1 MVKTEKIPEGYR
13 ATEAGILPVDWQ
25 VKRLSEVATELTERA
40 GQDKY
45 ETVSISAGI
54 GFVNQAEKFGKEL
67 SGKQYEKYIVLHQSD
82 FSYNKGNSKTSPQ
95 GCIYRL
101 NDRETA
107 AVPNVFESFRIEC
120 QNADYYEQLFLSGF
134 LNKQLYSKINRG
146 VRDDGLL
153 NLTGKDF
160 YSCTVPVPPIV
171 EQKKI
176 AEVLSCCDR
185 VIELKQQL
193 IAELQR
199 LKSGFLQAMFPAKG
213 HSEPN
218 IRFLEFSDA
227 WEQRKLEDT
236 IPVVTDYVAAGS
248 FGDIAANVDY
258 KSEPDYAQLVRTVDL
273 KHNFENNDSIYVNK
287 NAFDY
292 LYRVNLDEESIVLPN
307 IGANIGEVYYIKP
320 SELPYERNVLGPNAI
335 YLKTNKNTKFI
346 YSLFQTADFQKKL
359 SISVASSGQPKFN
372 KTELKGILLTL
383 PNNNEQ
389 QRIGDYF
396 FLIDH
401 LITLHQR
408 ELEETKKKKKSLA
421 KLLLTGSVR
430 VPT

>member
-13 ATEAGILPVDWQ
+13 ATETGILPVDWQ

-67 SGKQYEKYIVLHQSD
+67 SGKQYEKYIVLHQGD

-95 GCIYRL
+95 GCIYCL

-107 AVPNVFESFRIEC
+107 AVPNVFESFRVEG
-120 QNADYYEQLFLSGF
+120 QNAGYYEQLFLSGF

-160 YSCTVPVPPIV
+160 YSCTVPVPPIA

-193 IAELQR
+193 IIELQQ
-199 LKSGFLQAMFPAKG
+199 LKNGFLQAMFPAKG
-213 HSEPN
+213 HSEPD
-218 IRFLEFSDA
+218 IRFPEFSDA
-227 WEQRKLEDT
+227 WEQRKLYE
-236 IPVVTDYVAAGS
+236 VAE
-248 FGDIAANVDY
+248 FNP
-258 KSEPDYAQLVRTVDL
+258 K
-273 KHNFENNDSIYVNK
+273 
-287 NAFDY
+287 
-292 LYRVNLDEESIVLPN
+292 
-307 IGANIGEVYYIKP
+307 
-320 SELPYERNVLGPNAI
+320 SELPEEFEYVDLESVVGTEMVSHRTEKRVTAPSRAQRLAQTGDV
-335 YLKTNKNTKFI
+335 F
-346 YSLFQTADFQKKL
+346 FQTVRPYQKNNYLFAKPDKFYVFSTGYAQMRPKIDAEYLMCFLQTDSFVKVVLDNCTGTSYPAINSNDL
-359 SISVASSGQPKFN
+359 SNLEIA
-372 KTELKGILLTL
+372 L
-383 PNNNEQ
+383 PGSKDEQ
-389 QRIGDYF
+389 RRIGS
-396 FLIDH
+396 LVTKLDH
-401 LITLHQR
+401 LITLHQQ

>member
-13 ATEAGILPVDWQ
+13 ATETGILPVDWQ

-67 SGKQYEKYIVLHQSD
+67 SGKQYEKYIVLHQGD

-95 GCIYRL
+95 GCIYCL

-107 AVPNVFESFRIEC
+107 AVPNVFESFRVEG
-120 QNADYYEQLFLSGF
+120 QNAGYYEQLFLSGF

-160 YSCTVPVPPIV
+160 YSCTVPVPPIA

-193 IAELQR
+193 IIELQQ
-199 LKSGFLQAMFPAKG
+199 LKNGFLQAMFPAKG
-213 HSEPN
+213 HSEPD
-218 IRFLEFSDA
+218 IRFPEFSDA
-227 WEQRKLEDT
+227 WEQRKFSDLVIIERGGSPRPIEDYITDSVDGLNWVKIGDAPEQGNYITKTAEKIRPEGLSKTREVHPGDLILSNSMSFGKPYIMGIDGCIHDGWLAIREVQRNFDLKFLCVLLGTNQMLEQ
-236 IPVVTDYVAAGS
+236 YRSFAAGS
-248 FGDIAANVDY
+248 TVNNLN
-258 KSEPDYAQLVRTVDL
+258 KELVGNTTV
-273 KHNFENNDSIYVNK
+273 SYPNK
-287 NAFDY
+287 
-292 LYRVNLDEESIVLPN
+292 DEQKQ
-307 IGANIGEVYYIKP
+307 IGEY
-320 SELPYERNVLGPNAI
+320 
-335 YLKTNKNTKFI
+335 F
-346 YSLFQTADFQKKL
+346 
-359 SISVASSGQPKFN
+359 
-372 KTELKGILLTL
+372 
-383 PNNNEQ
+383 EQ
-389 QRIGDYF
+389 
-396 FLIDH
+396 LDH
-401 LITLHQR
+401 LITLHQQ

>member
-13 ATEAGILPVDWQ
+13 ATETGILPVDWQ

-67 SGKQYEKYIVLHQSD
+67 SGKQYEKYIVLHQGD

-95 GCIYRL
+95 GCIYCL

-107 AVPNVFESFRIEC
+107 AVPNVFESFRVEG
-120 QNADYYEQLFLSGF
+120 QNAGYYEQLFLSGF

-160 YSCTVPVPPIV
+160 YSCTVPVPPIA

-193 IAELQR
+193 IIELQQ
-199 LKSGFLQAMFPAKG
+199 LKNGFLQAMFPAKG
-213 HSEPN
+213 HSEPD
-218 IRFLEFSDA
+218 IRFPEFSDA
-227 WEQRKLEDT
+227 WEQRKFGNDNNLITGYPFESENFSEDGIKLVRGMNVKRGYLDFSDDICMRWNSSDGLENYLLEDED
-236 IPVVTDYVAAGS
+236 ILIQMDGALIGKSYAKIAKEQLPALLVQRVTRARAKAK
-248 FGDIAANVDY
+248 IAC
-258 KSEPDYAQLVRTVDL
+258 
-273 KHNFENNDSIYVNK
+273 
-287 NAFDY
+287 
-292 LYRVNLDEESIVLPN
+292 
-307 IGANIGEVYYIKP
+307 
-320 SELPYERNVLGPNAI
+320 
-335 YLKTNKNTKFI
+335 
-346 YSLFQTADFQKKL
+346 ADFMYQTIQRDFLKY
-359 SISVASSGQPKFN
+359 IGIN
-372 KTELKGILLTL
+372 KTETAVPHLSLNDIKNFEIMVPSLE
-383 PNNNEQ
+383 EQ
-389 QRIGDYF
+389 QKIGAYF
-396 FLIDH
+396 SNLDH
-401 LITLHQR
+401 LITLHQQ

>member
-13 ATEAGILPVDWQ
+13 ATETGILPVDWQ

-67 SGKQYEKYIVLHQSD
+67 SGKQYEKYIVLHQGD

-95 GCIYRL
+95 GCIYCL

-107 AVPNVFESFRIEC
+107 AVPNVFESFRVEG
-120 QNADYYEQLFLSGF
+120 QNAGYYEQLFLSGF

-160 YSCTVPVPPIV
+160 YSCTVPVPPIA

-193 IAELQR
+193 IIELQQ
-199 LKSGFLQAMFPAKG
+199 LKNGFLQAMFPAKG
-213 HSEPN
+213 HSEPD
-218 IRFLEFSDA
+218 IRFPEFSDA
-227 WEQRKLEDT
+227 WEQRKL
-236 IPVVTDYVAAGS
+236 
-248 FGDIAANVDY
+248 GD
-258 KSEPDYAQLVRTVDL
+258 
-273 KHNFENNDSIYVNK
+273 F
-287 NAFDY
+287 
-292 LYRVNLDEESIVLPN
+292 
-307 IGANIGEVYYIKP
+307 
-320 SELPYERNVLGPNAI
+320 
-335 YLKTNKNTKFI
+335 
-346 YSLFQTADFQKKL
+346 
-359 SISVASSGQPKFN
+359 
-372 KTELKGILLTL
+372 TELKSASRVHKDEWTDSGVPFFRSSDVMAAINGTTNEKAYISEELYEKLSSASGKLEKGDVLVTGGGSVGNPYIV
-383 PNNNEQ
+383 PNNEPLYTKDADLLWIKNQGRFHPYFLYENFFSPTFRTYLNSISHVGTIAHYTITQLSETPICLPDIEEQ
-389 QRIGDYF
+389 IKVGKYF
-396 FLIDH
+396 DSLDH

>member
-13 ATEAGILPVDWQ
+13 ATETGILPVDWQ

-40 GQDKY
+40 GPDKY

-67 SGKQYEKYIVLHQSD
+67 SGKQYEKYIVLHQGD

-95 GCIYRL
+95 GCIYCL

-107 AVPNVFESFRIEC
+107 AVPNVFESFRVEG
-120 QNADYYEQLFLSGF
+120 QNAGYYEQLFLSGF

-160 YSCTVPVPPIV
+160 YSCTVPVPPIA

-193 IAELQR
+193 IIELQQ
-199 LKSGFLQAMFPAKG
+199 LKNGFLQAMFPAKG
-213 HSEPN
+213 HSEPD
-218 IRFLEFSDA
+218 IRFPEFSDV
-227 WEQRKLEDT
+227 WEQRK
-236 IPVVTDYVAAGS
+236 
-248 FGDIAANVDY
+248 FGEI
-258 KSEPDYAQLVRTVDL
+258 
-273 KHNFENNDSIYVNK
+273 
-287 NAFDY
+287 
-292 LYRVNLDEESIVLPN
+292 
-307 IGANIGEVYYIKP
+307 
-320 SELPYERNVLGPNAI
+320 
-335 YLKTNKNTKFI
+335 
-346 YSLFQTADFQKKL
+346 
-359 SISVASSGQPKFN
+359 
-372 KTELKGILLTL
+372 TELKSASRVHKDEWTSNGVPFYRSSDVMTAINGTENEKAFISEELYEKLSKVSGKLEEGDILVTGGGSVGNPYIVPDNKPLYTKDADLLWIKNNGKFHPYFLYEFFFSPTFRNYLGSISHVGTIAHYTITQLSDTPIGL
-383 PNNNEQ
+383 PSFEEQ
-389 QRIGDYF
+389 KEVGEYF
-396 FLIDH
+396 QSLDR
-401 LITLHQR
+401 LITLHQQ

>member
-13 ATEAGILPVDWQ
+13 ATETGILPVDWQ

-67 SGKQYEKYIVLHQSD
+67 SGKQYEKYIVLHQGD

-95 GCIYRL
+95 GCIYCL

-107 AVPNVFESFRIEC
+107 AVPNVFESFRVEG
-120 QNADYYEQLFLSGF
+120 QNAGYYEQLFLSGF

-160 YSCTVPVPPIV
+160 YSCTVPVPPIA

-193 IAELQR
+193 IIELQQ
-199 LKSGFLQAMFPAKG
+199 LKNGFLQAMFPAKG
-213 HSEPN
+213 HSEPD
-218 IRFLEFSDA
+218 IRFPEFSDA
-227 WEQRKLEDT
+227 WKQRKLYE
-236 IPVVTDYVAAGS
+236 VAE
-248 FGDIAANVDY
+248 FNP
-258 KSEPDYAQLVRTVDL
+258 K
-273 KHNFENNDSIYVNK
+273 
-287 NAFDY
+287 
-292 LYRVNLDEESIVLPN
+292 
-307 IGANIGEVYYIKP
+307 
-320 SELPYERNVLGPNAI
+320 SELPEEFEYVDLESVVGTEMVSHRTEKRVTAPSRAQRLAQTGDV
-335 YLKTNKNTKFI
+335 F
-346 YSLFQTADFQKKL
+346 FQTVRPYQKNNYLFAKPDKFYVFSTGYAQMRPKIDAEYLMCFLQTDSFVKVVLDNCTGTSYPAINSNDL
-359 SISVASSGQPKFN
+359 SNLEIA
-372 KTELKGILLTL
+372 L
-383 PNNNEQ
+383 PGSKDEQ
-389 QRIGDYF
+389 RRIGS
-396 FLIDH
+396 LVTKLDH
-401 LITLHQR
+401 LITLHQQ

>member
-40 GQDKY
+40 GQNKY

-160 YSCTVPVPPIV
+160 YSCTVPVPPIA

-185 VIELKQQL
+185 VIKLKQQL

-199 LKSGFLQAMFPAKG
+199 LKSGFLQSMFPVKG
-213 HSEPN
+213 HSEPD
-218 IRFLEFSDA
+218 IRFPEFSDT
-227 WEQRKLEDT
+227 WEQRK
-236 IPVVTDYVAAGS
+236 
-248 FGDIAANVDY
+248 FGEI
-258 KSEPDYAQLVRTVDL
+258 
-273 KHNFENNDSIYVNK
+273 
-287 NAFDY
+287 
-292 LYRVNLDEESIVLPN
+292 
-307 IGANIGEVYYIKP
+307 
-320 SELPYERNVLGPNAI
+320 
-335 YLKTNKNTKFI
+335 
-346 YSLFQTADFQKKL
+346 
-359 SISVASSGQPKFN
+359 
-372 KTELKGILLTL
+372 TELKSASRVHKDEWTSNGVPFYRSSDVMAAINGTENEKAFISEELYEKLSQVSGKLEEGDILVTGGGSVGNPYIVPDNKPLYTKDADLLWIKNKGKFHPYFLYEFFFSPTFRNYLGSISHVGTIAHYTITQLSETPICL
-383 PNNNEQ
+383 PSFEEQ
-389 QRIGDYF
+389 KEVGEYF
-396 FLIDH
+396 QSLDK

-408 ELEETKKKKKSLA
+408 ELEETKKKKKGLA